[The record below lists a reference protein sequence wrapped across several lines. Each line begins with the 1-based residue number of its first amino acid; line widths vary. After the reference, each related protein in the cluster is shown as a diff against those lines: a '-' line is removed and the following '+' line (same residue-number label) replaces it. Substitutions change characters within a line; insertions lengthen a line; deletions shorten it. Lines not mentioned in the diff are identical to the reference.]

1 MPPYSLRRQRQ
12 IVIVARA
19 LHNFI
24 KMEMQSDRDFIG
36 FQNEDLIVEDND
48 GEHVAD
54 IGPSIPL
61 SIGTA
66 QGQQEIARV

>member
-12 IVIVARA
+12 IVIAACA

-24 KMEMQSDRDFIG
+24 KMEMQRDRDFIR